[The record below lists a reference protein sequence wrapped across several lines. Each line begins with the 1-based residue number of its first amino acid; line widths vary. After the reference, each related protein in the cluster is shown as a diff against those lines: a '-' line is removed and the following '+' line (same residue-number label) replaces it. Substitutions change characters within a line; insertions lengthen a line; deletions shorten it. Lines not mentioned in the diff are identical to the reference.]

1 MKYESLQKMTVITGL
16 LVFSLGICSYAEDKV
31 SMMKEASLPKEKASE
46 VKSGNVSDDK
56 ERVSLMAV
64 DGHPLDDDDFI
75 LSNVKMGDEPERI
88 FRLNGVPDMVSH
100 GTISDEYHWKNA
112 GLTVVVNRKLPYA
125 YVQRKDVQL
134 KKGEGF
140 SGVSRLYIDGK
151 AAITK
156 RGITVGSLRENVLR
170 AYGAPEEVLWDGTDK
185 SFYFIY
191 KAGQKRLSSL

>member
-46 VKSGNVSDDK
+46 IKSGNVSDDK

-88 FRLNGVPDMVSH
+88 FHLNGVPDIVSH
-100 GTISDEYHWKNA
+100 GTISDEYHWKPPA
-112 GLTVVVNRKLPYA
+112 ALP
-125 YVQRKDVQL
+125 
-134 KKGEGF
+134 E
-140 SGVSRLYIDGK
+140 SS
-151 AAITK
+151 T
-156 RGITVGSLRENVLR
+156 EN
-170 AYGAPEEVLWDGTDK
+170 
-185 SFYFIY
+185 
-191 KAGQKRLSSL
+191 

>member
-16 LVFSLGICSYAEDKV
+16 LVFSLGICSYAE
-31 SMMKEASLPKEKASE
+31 
-46 VKSGNVSDDK
+46 DK

-112 GLTVVVNRKLPYA
+112 GLTVVVNRK
-125 YVQRKDVQL
+125 
-134 KKGEGF
+134 
-140 SGVSRLYIDGK
+140 
-151 AAITK
+151 
-156 RGITVGSLRENVLR
+156 
-170 AYGAPEEVLWDGTDK
+170 
-185 SFYFIY
+185 
-191 KAGQKRLSSL
+191 

>member
-75 LSNVKMGDEPERI
+75 LSSVYFVLMEFLTWFPMELLVMNIIGRMQ
-88 FRLNGVPDMVSH
+88 
-100 GTISDEYHWKNA
+100 
-112 GLTVVVNRKLPYA
+112 GLL
-125 YVQRKDVQL
+125 
-134 KKGEGF
+134 
-140 SGVSRLYIDGK
+140 
-151 AAITK
+151 
-156 RGITVGSLRENVLR
+156 
-170 AYGAPEEVLWDGTDK
+170 
-185 SFYFIY
+185 
-191 KAGQKRLSSL
+191 

>member
-112 GLTVVVNRKLPYA
+112 GLTESTTENRK
-125 YVQRKDVQL
+125 
-134 KKGEGF
+134 
-140 SGVSRLYIDGK
+140 
-151 AAITK
+151 AITLFP
-156 RGITVGSLRENVLR
+156 IMMNLIFFL
-170 AYGAPEEVLWDGTDK
+170 AAL
-185 SFYFIY
+185 
-191 KAGQKRLSSL
+191 

>member
-75 LSNVKMGDEPERI
+75 LSNVLMEFLTWFPMELLVMNIIGR
-88 FRLNGVPDMVSH
+88 MQ
-100 GTISDEYHWKNA
+100 
-112 GLTVVVNRKLPYA
+112 GLL
-125 YVQRKDVQL
+125 
-134 KKGEGF
+134 
-140 SGVSRLYIDGK
+140 
-151 AAITK
+151 
-156 RGITVGSLRENVLR
+156 
-170 AYGAPEEVLWDGTDK
+170 
-185 SFYFIY
+185 
-191 KAGQKRLSSL
+191 